1 MIAFNDGFGGG
12 DAVVGNLMFNS
23 NRVTIAHGVIDV
35 WERMPYISD
44 IGLVR
49 NFSKAGDPRPS
60 TSFFR

>member
-1 MIAFNDGFGGG
+1 
-12 DAVVGNLMFNS
+12 MFNS

-49 NFSKAGDPRPS
+49 NFSKAGDPPPPIHFVFLL
-60 TSFFR
+60 T